1 MNLEIKDHVVIVT
14 GGASGIGR
22 SIVDVLIEE
31 EAVPV
36 IVDKNKAAIDE
47 TLGEY
52 EAKGISLLGI
62 EGDLVYPSFCEN
74 AVKETAERHG
84 RIDGLVNNAGINDK
98 IGLEDGS
105 PEAFMGSIERN
116 LLHVYCMAHYA
127 LPHLKESSGPIVN
140 ISSKTAVTGQG
151 STSGY
156 IAAKGGV
163 LGLTREWALDLEPYG
178 IRANAILPAEVWTPM
193 YDYFINTFDDPEA
206 QLKKMTS
213 KIPFGRRMTTPREI
227 ADMAVYLLSNARA
240 GHITGQFMHVDGGYV
255 HLDRMM
261 T

>member
-1 MNLEIKDHVVIVT
+1 MNLEINDHVVIVT

-22 SIVDVLIEE
+22 SIVDVLVEE
-31 EAVPV
+31 QAFPV
-36 IVDKNKAAIDE
+36 IVDKNAEALKVTVDE
-47 TLGEY
+47 YAT
-52 EAKGISLLGI
+52 KGILLLGI
-62 EGDLVYPSFCEN
+62 EGDLVSPAFCQE
-74 AVKETAERHG
+74 AVNKTIDRFG
-84 RIDGLVNNAGINDK
+84 RLDGLVNNAGINDK
-98 IGLEDGS
+98 IGLEEGS

-127 LPHLKESSGPIVN
+127 LPYLKENAGAIVN

-163 LGLTREWALDLEPYG
+163 LGLTREWAVDLEKYG
-178 IRANAILPAEVWTPM
+178 MRANAILPAEVWTPM
-193 YDYFINTFDDPEA
+193 YDYFINTFADPKA
-206 QLKKMTS
+206 QLEKMTS
-213 KIPFGRRMTTPREI
+213 KIPLGRRMTTPREI
-227 ADMAVYLLSNARA
+227 ADMAVFLLSNARA

>member
-1 MNLEIKDHVVIVT
+1 MNLELKDHVIIVT

-22 SIVDVLIEE
+22 SIVDVLVEE
-31 EAVPV
+31 EAIPV
-36 IVDKNKAAIDE
+36 LVDKNRDTLQATQDE
-47 TLGEY
+47 Y
-52 EAKGISLLGI
+52 KSKGVDLLTI
-62 EGDLVYPSFCEN
+62 EGDLVAPSFCEQ
-74 AVKETAERHG
+74 AVRDTINRYG
-84 RIDGLVNNAGINDK
+84 RVEGLVNNAGINDK
-98 IGLEDGS
+98 IGLEEGS
-105 PEAFMGSIERN
+105 PDAFMGSIERN

-127 LPHLKESSGPIVN
+127 LPHLKESKGAIVN

-163 LGLTREWALDLEPYG
+163 LGLTREWAVDLEKYG
-178 IRANAILPAEVWTPM
+178 IRSNAILPAEVWTPM
-193 YDYFINTFDDPEA
+193 YDYFMNTFDDPKA
-206 QLKKMTS
+206 QLEKMTS

-227 ADMAVYLLSNARA
+227 ADMAVFLLSNSRA

>member
-1 MNLEIKDHVVIVT
+1 MNLNLKDHIIIVT

-22 SIVDVLIEE
+22 AIVDVLIEE
-31 EAVPV
+31 EAIPV
-36 IVDKNKAAIDE
+36 LVDKNPDSLSE
-47 TLGEY
+47 TVDHYASRDL
-52 EAKGISLLGI
+52 ALLGI
-62 EGDLVYPSFCEN
+62 EGDLVSPEFCRD
-74 AVKETAERHG
+74 AVAQTISRYG
-84 RIDGLVNNAGINDK
+84 SLDGLVNNAGINDK
-98 IGLEDGS
+98 VGLEEGS
-105 PEAFMGSIERN
+105 PTDFVASLERN

-127 LPHLKESSGPIVN
+127 LPHLKESQGPIVN

-151 STSGY
+151 GTSGY

-163 LGLTREWALDLEPYG
+163 LGLTREWAVDLEKYG

-206 QLKKMTS
+206 QLEKMTS

-227 ADMAVYLLSNARA
+227 ADMAVFLLSNARA
-240 GHITGQFMHVDGGYV
+240 GHITGQYLHVDGGYV